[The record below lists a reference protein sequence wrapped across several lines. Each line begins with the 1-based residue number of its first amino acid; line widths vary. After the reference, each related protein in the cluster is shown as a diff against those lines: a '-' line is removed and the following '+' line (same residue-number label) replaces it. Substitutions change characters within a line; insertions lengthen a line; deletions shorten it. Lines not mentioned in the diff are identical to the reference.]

1 MGWFELAAGVGSTFT
16 FETYIYDEEPSF
28 RKRRRVSADEME
40 KKDWRINSCAGMRT
54 ICPSVLMIYINIFFS
69 PVFN

>member
-40 KKDWRINSCAGMRT
+40 KRVGESTA
-54 ICPSVLMIYINIFFS
+54 VLECGQYVRQF
-69 PVFN
+69 